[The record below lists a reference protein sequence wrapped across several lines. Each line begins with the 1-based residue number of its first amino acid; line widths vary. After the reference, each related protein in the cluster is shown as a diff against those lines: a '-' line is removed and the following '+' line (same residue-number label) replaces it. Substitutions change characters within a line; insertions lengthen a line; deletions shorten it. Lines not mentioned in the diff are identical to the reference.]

1 MLCETLK
8 KLKAQVVLVSN
19 EVGLGV
25 VPANAV
31 ARAFRDAQGFLNQ
44 RVAEAVDEVIFM
56 AAGLPLTLK
65 KAERKPP
72 PGKAKKSSR
81 SRKA

>member
-1 MLCETLK
+1 MSDVFVVEALRTPFGSFGGILSDVEAPQLAATVMKGL
-8 KLKAQVVLVSN
+8 LGKA
-19 EVGLGV
+19 GLA
-25 VPANAV
+25 P
-31 ARAFRDAQGFLNQ
+31 
-44 RVAEAVDEVIFM
+44 EAVDEVIFM